1 MRKRSSLPGSTRHSI
16 LSQDK
21 MDARVEPAHDKLGVH
36 AAGLRRRDFIALLG
50 GAATSFC
57 CSLPLSAQP
66 AMPVVGFLGSTSPGP
81 WTRLVAAFR
90 AGLRE
95 MGYAEGD
102 NVAIAFRWA
111 DGDYD
116 RLPGMAADLVRAQV
130 DVLVATGG
138 IPSTMAAKAATSAI
152 PIVFTLGSDPV
163 RLGLVASFSRPGGNV
178 TGVHLFTAVIDSKRL
193 GLLRDMVPGAAVIA
207 ALVNPRNPNI
217 PDRSKEIEAAART
230 IGRQLRF
237 LHASTRHEIEAAFAA
252 LTRMGAGALFVGAD
266 PFLNSERAAVVALA
280 ARHAIPAIYELRDF
294 AVAGGLMSYGT
305 DFADAYRQAGVYAGR
320 ILKGEK
326 PADLP
331 VVQSTKFE
339 LVINLKTA
347 KALGL
352 EVPPGVSAQADEVI
366 E

>member
-1 MRKRSSLPGSTRHSI
+1 
-16 LSQDK
+16 
-21 MDARVEPAHDKLGVH
+21 
-36 AAGLRRRDFIALLG
+36 
-50 GAATSFC
+50 
-57 CSLPLSAQP
+57 
-66 AMPVVGFLGSTSPGP
+66 
-81 WTRLVAAFR
+81 
-90 AGLRE
+90 
-95 MGYAEGD
+95 
-102 NVAIAFRWA
+102 
-111 DGDYD
+111 
-116 RLPGMAADLVRAQV
+116 
-130 DVLVATGG
+130 
-138 IPSTMAAKAATSAI
+138 MAAKAATSAI

-237 LHASTRHEIEAAFAA
+237 LHASTRQEIEAAFAA
-252 LTRMGAGALFVGAD
+252 STRMGAGALFVGAD
-266 PFLNSERAAVVALA
+266 PFFNNARDAIVALA

-339 LVINLKTA
+339 LVINLRTA

-352 EVPPGVSAQADEVI
+352 DVPPGVSAQADEVI